1 MNTDSPAQAP
11 NCMRCRHHLITYDT
25 HFPYACQALGFRSR
39 RQPSR
44 DVLENSGMI
53 CQWFEPRQARP

>member
-1 MNTDSPAQAP
+1 
-11 NCMRCRHHLITYDT
+11 MRCRHHQITYDT
-25 HFPYACQALGFRSR
+25 NFPYACLALGFRSR

-53 CQWFEPRQARP
+53 CQWFEPRKARS